1 MDTLSSV
8 LNAQSVHPTS
18 LPAPL
23 ASRPCLALWH
33 SAPQSLSSVR
43 CGGSTRASPQLIPT
57 ACSLLP
63 MPPFQGCTLQICR
76 ASSPPCPQL
85 FLCLQPL
92 SPLPLPPAL
101 ASCPC
106 LLPLPSALAFCLL
119 PLASCLLLLAICCPL
134 LPLFPLPLPRCLAPW
149 TSPNPRP
156 PRWPAMR
163 GARRHS
169 SCSAFAR
176 VRLPTRGTRPYTPC
190 SSVIERAQAWSQGSA
205 APSTAAS
212 STPSSST
219 ASSPSASQ
227 WSSR

>member
-18 LPAPL
+18 RLAPL

-43 CGGSTRASPQLIPT
+43 CGGSTRASPQLMPT

-85 FLCLQPL
+85 VLCLQPL

-106 LLPLPSALAFCLL
+106 LLPLASCLL
-119 PLASCLLLLAICCPL
+119 PLASCHL
-134 LPLFPLPLPRCLAPW
+134 LPPSALISSALASLPCSMDVSQPSATSLA
-149 TSPNPRP
+149 RH
-156 PRWPAMR
+156 
-163 GARRHS
+163 ARRAA
-169 SCSAFAR
+169 AFFLFC
-176 VRLPTRGTRPYTPC
+176 VGTCTPPYSRHTPLHALL
-190 SSVIERAQAWSQGSA
+190 ERAQAWSQGSA
-205 APSTAAS
+205 ASSTAAS